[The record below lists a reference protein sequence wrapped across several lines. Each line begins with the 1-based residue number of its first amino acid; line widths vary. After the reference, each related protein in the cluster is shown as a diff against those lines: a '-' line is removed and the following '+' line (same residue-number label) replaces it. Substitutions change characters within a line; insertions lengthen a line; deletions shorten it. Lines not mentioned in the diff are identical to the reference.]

1 MRRRPQTPEARGEPA
16 EPRPS
21 GRAPPSRRGRRRVVE
36 ELLEYLARSLVDE
49 PDEVSVE
56 SFEEDDGTL
65 VLELHV
71 AEDDAGKVIGRGGR
85 TVAALRTVDEG
96 RGGRA
101 TDSACSS
108 TSSIDA
114 S

>member
-1 MRRRPQTPEARGEPA
+1 M
-16 EPRPS
+16 
-21 GRAPPSRRGRRRVVE
+21 E
-36 ELLEYLARSLVDE
+36 ELLEYLARSLVDK

-56 SFEEDDGTL
+56 GFDEDDGTI

-85 TVAALRTVDEG
+85 TVAALRTVMKAAAVRDG
-96 RGGRA
+96 
-101 TDSACSS
+101 TACWS

-114 S
+114 RDRRARGQGARLRRQLLRRRRAAIRCRSAPR